1 MSSHVT
7 PQFLLEGALYALEQ
21 CGHLL
26 RDAKILFEKGSY
38 ANAVVLGA
46 FAREEVGRSKILME
60 VRKDAIAGEK
70 YTAERVERRCKD
82 HLSKQKRGMCG
93 TTLRRSDDTDLAKYL
108 EVARRTNGQGSEFL
122 EANRK
127 IDQKVVQIQ
136 IDLPK
141 DRQRSRERAQYVGPL
156 SPTVWN
162 RPWQTATQS
171 SAQEF
176 LTDVCNDYNYQYRR
190 FDTTDER
197 STLKYLDSDLFG
209 ALVALVGRPD
219 LPNPSEFYVWPV

>member
-60 VRKDAIAGEK
+60 VRKDAIGGKK
-70 YTAERVERRCKD
+70 YKVERVQRLRND
-82 HLSKQKRGMCG
+82 HLSKQKRGMYG

-108 EVARRTNGQGSEFL
+108 EVARRTNGQGNEFL
-122 EANRK
+122 EAGRE
-127 IDQKVVQIQ
+127 IDQKVAQIR

-141 DRQRSRERAQYVGPL
+141 DRQRSREKAQYVEPL
-156 SPTVWN
+156 SATVWN
-162 RPWQTATQS
+162 RPWQTTTQS

-176 LTDVCNDYNYQYRR
+176 LTDVCNDYHYQYGR
-190 FDTTDER
+190 FDTTDEQ
-197 STLKYLDSDLFG
+197 SMLKYLDSDLFV
-209 ALVALVGRPD
+209 ALVALDGRPD
-219 LPNPSEFYVWPV
+219 LPNPSEFYVWPE